1 MEATMDTFQ
10 VKLWLRENS
19 QPIVYAALAT
29 YEKGSFYCIVYL
41 DGTGVRQVRKFPV
54 ASIWASEEEY
64 KHVGWTPTAAARKG

>member
-1 MEATMDTFQ
+1 MDTFE

-29 YEKGSFYCIVYL
+29 YEKGSFYCVVYM
-41 DGTGVRQVRKFPV
+41 DSGGVKRVKKFPV

-64 KHVGWTPTAAARKG
+64 LYVGWAPTAQAKTR